1 MTTKKKIDLLLGGSA
16 WIFESVLS
24 RELRGTTRLQEL
36 KSMFDDLE
44 YDELISIFVTEL
56 GDKYE
61 VTNLSSAQI
70 KLIENKRKEK

>member
-1 MTTKKKIDLLLGGSA
+1 MTIKKKIDLLLGGSA

-70 KLIENKRKEK
+70 KLIEKKRKEK

>member
-70 KLIENKRKEK
+70 KLIEKKRKEK